1 MHTKETCSVSNS
13 AVLPAVWTGLPGIQM
28 SSWSVLTSAPTQ
40 QLSTR
45 VTFSSSFF
53 TSPFSRSLSGT
64 AIKSLW
70 ALAELKWMDVQVL
83 WGNIFKV
90 YRDLFTIPLIQI
102 NQVKIT
108 DQTAYCQLSGNP
120 SIQKRQ
126 IKMVSSFVLCF
137 LPGSRADID
146 AVVKDISI

>member
-1 MHTKETCSVSNS
+1 
-13 AVLPAVWTGLPGIQM
+13 
-28 SSWSVLTSAPTQ
+28 
-40 QLSTR
+40 
-45 VTFSSSFF
+45 
-53 TSPFSRSLSGT
+53 
-64 AIKSLW
+64 
-70 ALAELKWMDVQVL
+70 MDVQVL

-108 DQTAYCQLSGNP
+108 DQTVYCQLSGNP